1 MEIDFFFRIGT
12 FYSVALRSPWTVA
25 CQATLSIVYVKKRLS
40 STGNYIEDPELNLM
54 EKNVKKEYMWDFPHG
69 PVVKT
74 LSSAPEDMGLIPGLG
89 AKIPHASWPKN
100 QNIIQMQIQDFKK
113 WSTLKKNT

>member
-1 MEIDFFFRIGT
+1 MRQPGRKVSFLHHLKPFIINRIMEIDFFFRIGT

-40 STGNYIEDPELNLM
+40 STGNYIEYPEINLV
-54 EKNVKKEYMWDFPHG
+54 EKHVKKEYMWDFPHG

-74 LSSAPEDMGLIPGLG
+74 LSSSARGYGFDP
-89 AKIPHASWPKN
+89 
-100 QNIIQMQIQDFKK
+100 
-113 WSTLKKNT
+113 WSGS